1 MPIPWD
7 ESASPFFQQT
17 PGFPGGIRFAGAIP
31 GYGSVKPNR
40 PALKTGGTWPTFKQ
54 EPYPAAA
61 PIDPKAPYSTIG
73 LDTSTGQRDTE
84 RDSTSSTGQAV
95 PDLGLDQLLR
105 YQQAAFPYQLEAQRQ
120 AAELSAS
127 LTKRQLEDLMG
138 PLDVVGWRATQR
150 NLLASQAYRRFAE
163 QMPSNIQ
170 KIAESKTGQMT
181 ATQAGEATL
190 MDAVRAQQQAATVQG
205 SLAPYYGQAR
215 FA

>member
-17 PGFPGGIRFAGAIP
+17 PGFPGGIRFAGTIP

-95 PDLGLDQLLR
+95 PDLGLDQWLR

-120 AAELSAS
+120 AAGLSAQLTEQQLKSLYPYLSAS
-127 LTKRQLEDLMG
+127 
-138 PLDVVGWRATQR
+138 GWEGTQR
-150 NLLASQAYRRFAE
+150 YLFGRRE
-163 QMPSNIQ
+163 VEKMPINVQ
-170 KIAESKTGQMT
+170 KITESKQSQI
-181 ATQAGEATL
+181 AAAQAGEAGL